1 MGADVASSTYR
12 YTETPTYTTSNGCPV
27 MDPESSQR
35 VGMKGPLLLQDFH
48 LIDLLAHFDRER
60 IPERVV
66 HAKGAGAYGE
76 FEVLDDISDITVID
90 MLLGVGKKTKCIT
103 RFSTVGGEK
112 GSADSA
118 RDPRGFSTKFY
129 TEQGNWD
136 WVFNNTP
143 VFFLRDPSKFPI
155 FIHTQK
161 RNPQTNLKDATMFW
175 DYLSTH
181 QESAHQVMHLFSDR
195 GTPYSYRHMNG
206 YSGHTYKW
214 TKPDGTFNYV
224 QIHCKTDQG
233 NKTFNN
239 EEATKMAADNPDW
252 HTEDLF
258 KAIERG
264 EYPSWTCYVQVLSP
278 EQAEKFRWN
287 VFDLTKV
294 WPQAEVPLRRFGR
307 FTLCENPQNYF
318 AEIEQAAFSP
328 SHMVPGV
335 EPSADPVLQSRLF
348 SYPDTHRHRLGVNY
362 QQIPVNCPLR
372 AFNPYQRDGA
382 MAINGNYGANPNYP
396 STFRPME
403 FKPVKACQEHE
414 QWAGAALS
422 KQIPVTDEDF
432 VQPNGLWQV
441 LGRQPGQQENFV
453 HNVSVHLCGAQEK
466 VRKATYCMFSR
477 INADLGARIE
487 KATERLVASQ
497 PQSHL

>member
-1 MGADVASSTYR
+1 
-12 YTETPTYTTSNGCPV
+12 
-27 MDPESSQR
+27 
-35 VGMKGPLLLQDFH
+35 
-48 LIDLLAHFDRER
+48 
-60 IPERVV
+60 
-66 HAKGAGAYGE
+66 
-76 FEVLDDISDITVID
+76 
-90 MLLGVGKKTKCIT
+90 MLKGVGKKTKLVT

-118 RDPRGFSTKFY
+118 RDPRGFSIKFY
-129 TEQGNWD
+129 TEEGNWD

-143 VFFLRDPSKFPI
+143 VFFLRDPSKFPV

-214 TKPDGTFNYV
+214 IKPDGHFNYV

-233 NKTFNN
+233 SKTFTN
-239 EEATKMAADNPDW
+239 EEAGELSSTNPDW
-252 HTEDLF
+252 HTQDLF
-258 KAIERG
+258 ETIQKG

-278 EQAEKFRWN
+278 EQAKKFRWN
-287 VFDLTKV
+287 IFDLTKV
-294 WPQAEVPLRRFGR
+294 WPQGKVPLRRFGR
-307 FTLCENPQNYF
+307 FTLNKNPENYF

-372 AFNPYQRDGA
+372 AFSPYQRDGF
-382 MAINGNYGANPNYP
+382 MTVNGNYGANPNYP
-396 STFRPME
+396 SSFRE
-403 FKPVKACQEHE
+403 LAFRSVKASQEHE
-414 QWAGAALS
+414 KWVGAVVS

-441 LGRQPGQQENFV
+441 LGRQPGQQENLV
-453 HNVSVHLCGAQEK
+453 KNVSGHLSHANER
-466 VRKATYCMFSR
+466 VRKRTYEMFYR
-477 INADLGARIE
+477 INKDLGRKVE
-487 KATERLVASQ
+487 EATEDNVKSAARL
-497 PQSHL
+497 

>member
-1 MGADVASSTYR
+1 MGNDDQPKTYR
-12 YTETPTYTTSNGCPV
+12 YNETPVYTASNGCPV
-27 MDPESSQR
+27 MDPQAAQR
-35 VGMKGPLLLQDFH
+35 VGSNGPLLLQDFH

-76 FEVLDDISDITVID
+76 FEVTDDISDITVID
-90 MLLGVGKKTKCIT
+90 MLKGVGKKTKMLT

-112 GSADSA
+112 GSPDSA
-118 RDPRGFSTKFY
+118 RDPRGFAMKFY
-129 TEQGNWD
+129 TEEGNWD

-143 VFFLRDPSKFPI
+143 VFFLRDPAKFPV

-181 QESAHQVMHLFSDR
+181 QEAVHQVMHLFSDR

-214 TKPDGTFNYV
+214 IKPDGTFNYV

-233 NKTFNN
+233 NKTFTN
-239 EEATKMAADNPDW
+239 EEATKLSAENPDW
-252 HTEDLF
+252 HTQDLF
-258 KAIERG
+258 DAIARG
-264 EYPSWTCYVQVLSP
+264 ENPSWTCYVQVLSP

-294 WPQAEVPLRRFGR
+294 WPQSEPSRPL
-307 FTLCENPQNYF
+307 
-318 AEIEQAAFSP
+318 IWS
-328 SHMVPGV
+328 PGV

-348 SYPDTHRHRLGVNY
+348 SYPDTHRHRLGGNY
-362 QQIPVNCPLR
+362 EQIPVNCPLR
-372 AFNPYQRDGA
+372 SFSPWHRDGA
-382 MAINGNYGANPNYP
+382 MNVHGNYGANPNYP
-396 STFRPME
+396 STFRPLAY
-403 FKPVKACQEHE
+403 KPVKASQEHE
-414 QWAGAALS
+414 KWTGAAVAE
-422 KQIPVTDEDF
+422 QIPVTDEDF
-432 VQPNGLWQV
+432 VQANGLWQV

-453 HNVSVHLCGAQEK
+453 KNISGHLCGAHER
-466 VRKATYCMFSR
+466 VRKATYGMFR
-477 INADLGARIE
+477 RVDKDLGARIE
-487 KATERLVASQ
+487 AATEANVAPSARL
-497 PQSHL
+497 

>member
-1 MGADVASSTYR
+1 
-12 YTETPTYTTSNGCPV
+12 
-27 MDPESSQR
+27 
-35 VGMKGPLLLQDFH
+35 
-48 LIDLLAHFDRER
+48 
-60 IPERVV
+60 
-66 HAKGAGAYGE
+66 
-76 FEVLDDISDITVID
+76 
-90 MLLGVGKKTKCIT
+90 MLKGVGKKTKLVN

-118 RDPRGFSTKFY
+118 RDPRGFSLKFY
-129 TEQGNWD
+129 TEEGNWD

-195 GTPYSYRHMNG
+195 GTPHSYRHMNG

-214 TKPDGTFNYV
+214 IKPDGTFNYV

-233 NKTFNN
+233 SKTFDN
-239 EEATKMAADNPDW
+239 EKAGELSGSNPDW
-252 HTEDLF
+252 HTQDLF
-258 KAIERG
+258 DAIERK

-287 VFDLTKV
+287 IFDLTKV
-294 WPQAEVPLRRFGR
+294 WPQGEVPLRRFGK
-307 FTLCENPQNYF
+307 FTLNKNPQNYF

-335 EPSADPVLQSRLF
+335 EASADPVLQSRLF

-372 AFNPYQRDGA
+372 AFNPYQRDGS
-382 MAINGNYGANPNYP
+382 MAVNGNYGANPNYP
-396 STFRPME
+396 STFRSLK
-403 FKPVKACQEHE
+403 FLPVKASQEHE
-414 QWAGAALS
+414 KWTGAAVS
-422 KQIPVTDEDF
+422 QQIRVTDEDF

-453 HNVSVHLCGAQEK
+453 KNVSGHLCNAHER
-466 VRKATYCMFSR
+466 VRKQTYSMFHR
-477 INADLGARIE
+477 INSDLGARIE
-487 KATERLVASQ
+487 KATEANVAGNPQARL
-497 PQSHL
+497 